1 MSTTPAAE
9 DALRAPVPLTV
20 ISGFLGA
27 GKTTLLN
34 RILREPDGVR
44 YAVLVNDFGDLNI
57 DADLV
62 ASHSGET
69 IALANGCVCCS
80 IGDSLVDALIDLMAR
95 PTPPEHILIEA
106 SGVADPRR
114 IADIAVI
121 DPDLLRDGIVVLVD
135 AADVRRLAD
144 DRHVGET
151 VLRQLAAADLLVV
164 NKTDRSDV
172 AVLDALD
179 GWLAG
184 AAPRAPRLRARHAD
198 VPVRVLLGARTT
210 MPSASQPGHVVGHGH
225 GHGADRHVAGDHAH
239 DDLHESGFRRAL
251 IDDLPT
257 LDRHA
262 LSAFM
267 EALPDSVLRAK
278 GFVQLAGE
286 ATPFVLQRVG
296 RSWTLKALPA
306 GSAPPHLALVLIGT
320 VEMPDEAALRTALA
334 RARQQI

>member
-34 RILREPDGVR
+34 RILTEPDGVR

-172 AVLDALD
+172 AALDALD

-184 AAPRAPRLRARHAD
+184 RP
-198 VPVRVLLGARTT
+198 LG
-210 MPSASQPGHVVGHGH
+210 
-225 GHGADRHVAGDHAH
+225 
-239 DDLHESGFRRAL
+239 RRACAPGT
-251 IDDLPT
+251 PT
-257 LDRHA
+257 CPC
-262 LSAFM
+262 AFC
-267 EALPDSVLRAK
+267 S
-278 GFVQLAGE
+278 
-286 ATPFVLQRVG
+286 
-296 RSWTLKALPA
+296 
-306 GSAPPHLALVLIGT
+306 
-320 VEMPDEAALRTALA
+320 A
-334 RARQQI
+334 RARPCHPRASPDTSSGMGTGTAQIVTSRVTMRMTTSTRAVFGARSSTICRRSTATPSPPSWRRYRTACCGPRASCSSPERRRRSFFSVSDGAGRSRPCPRALRRHISPSC